1 MIGGG
6 KMPISYTKLHELM
19 KSKNMSLY
27 KIKGIIG
34 NATFEKIRK
43 NAGEDISTKTICI
56 LCDYLECQPEDL
68 ISYIPGGES
77 KSKVHKTK

>member
-1 MIGGG
+1 
-6 KMPISYTKLHELM
+6 MPISYTKLHELM
-19 KSKNMSLY
+19 KSKNMSIY

-56 LCDYLECQPEDL
+56 
-68 ISYIPGGES
+68 I
-77 KSKVHKTK
+77 